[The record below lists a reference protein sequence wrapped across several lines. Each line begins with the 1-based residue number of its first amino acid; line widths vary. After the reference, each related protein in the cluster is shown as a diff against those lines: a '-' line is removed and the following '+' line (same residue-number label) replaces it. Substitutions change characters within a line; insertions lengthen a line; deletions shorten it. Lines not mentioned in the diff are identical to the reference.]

1 MTSSGAPV
9 ANTAVPNASA
19 ANAASVVARLIR
31 FWDSRNI
38 NKNNEFMG
46 ITIILLDELARI
58 DSMIHCFIP
67 ANRSNHYWND
77 LKTGSIIRLDNF
89 EVARVAHMYKI
100 TEHQFVIRFLPS
112 TRISEVETDAPIIK
126 FDRFMFAGFRESL
139 ADDLYLAKLA
149 MECGVGV
156 FTKTAAEYER
166 RRENFEV
173 VFADV
178 VIILLCLCVHVRSQE
193 WSETYYSIRSFEIVR
208 GFPVTS
214 RRLDSHG
221 MVEENRGEAA
231 LPSARPVLEMTA
243 ECGGA
248 NSSEH

>member
-9 ANTAVPNASA
+9 ANTAVPNAS
-19 ANAASVVARLIR
+19 SVVARLIR

-46 ITIILLDELARI
+46 ITIFLLDEL
-58 DSMIHCFIP
+58 DSVFHCFIP
-67 ANRSNHYWND
+67 ANRANHYQND
-77 LKTGSIIRLDNF
+77 LKIGSIIRLDRF
-89 EVARVAHMYKI
+89 EVACVAHMYKI

-126 FDRFMFAGFRESL
+126 FDKFMFSGFRESL
-139 ADDLYLAKLA
+139 LADDLFLAKLA

-166 RRENFEV
+166 RRENFFNELQV
-173 VFADV
+173 VFANV

-193 WSETYYSIRSFEIVR
+193 WSETYYSIKSFEIVR
-208 GFPVTS
+208 G
-214 RRLDSHG
+214 
-221 MVEENRGEAA
+221 
-231 LPSARPVLEMTA
+231 
-243 ECGGA
+243 
-248 NSSEH
+248 

>member
-1 MTSSGAPV
+1 MSRYFKLQRL
-9 ANTAVPNASA
+9 
-19 ANAASVVARLIR
+19 VVMRWL
-31 FWDSRNI
+31 
-38 NKNNEFMG
+38 M
-46 ITIILLDELARI
+46 
-58 DSMIHCFIP
+58 
-67 ANRSNHYWND
+67 
-77 LKTGSIIRLDNF
+77 
-89 EVARVAHMYKI
+89 
-100 TEHQFVIRFLPS
+100 Q
-112 TRISEVETDAPIIK
+112 
-126 FDRFMFAGFRESL
+126 FAGFRESL

-248 NSSEH
+248 NSSEHRLFVKKTCIE